1 MLAFMHVF
9 MFFLILLTISAQLLW
24 WSTSQTPD
32 LSTGNVWLIVTKINK
47 HISHTATKTPPSK
60 KQSRKNKTKKK
71 KMKHKNKTKN
81 ADQFL
86 QVAFYKKQ
94 NIRWKQSI

>member
-47 HISHTATKTPPSK
+47 HISHTATKTPPKQKTKQK
-60 KQSRKNKTKKK
+60 KQNKKK
-71 KMKHKNKTKN
+71 KNETQK
-81 ADQFL
+81 
-86 QVAFYKKQ
+86 
-94 NIRWKQSI
+94 